1 MTDTTKNNNT
11 INTEIINSISNLSS
25 TDNTNS
31 TENYD
36 STIKLS
42 ASRLH
47 NHWLK
52 NYITNETTQFLCNL
66 SVIFGMILGTLFGGH
81 YGGRY
86 DSIFV
91 CSIVSFYMIYICYA
105 GFNLLVP
112 WINYC
117 PPKYKKINNKKFL
130 EFLDKIMDVDSI
142 EKTSN
147 FQINRKRY
155 NSYLRNGLFTNDKS
169 IIENKRSCLIEYYS
183 ECKDSDKKYDIRYN
197 SDKMLFESNIALP
210 WTNMKDN
217 INIQLVSKDTFI
229 FMYGFTFIL
238 ALITFLKYRFMY
250 ILLITSIIFYRY
262 FKVIDYQ
269 HRLNI
274 YTLLPDLKTNNLKFS
289 ESIVSEINTL
299 KQHEVSKQKILLDTD
314 LKDKVAQLYTVYK
327 NIDHDDIPETK
338 FKNLNKNQQDTID
351 NIIEIVVNTV
361 FS

>member
-1 MTDTTKNNNT
+1 
-11 INTEIINSISNLSS
+11 
-25 TDNTNS
+25 
-31 TENYD
+31 
-36 STIKLS
+36 
-42 ASRLH
+42 
-47 NHWLK
+47 
-52 NYITNETTQFLCNL
+52 
-66 SVIFGMILGTLFGGH
+66 
-81 YGGRY
+81 
-86 DSIFV
+86 
-91 CSIVSFYMIYICYA
+91 
-105 GFNLLVP
+105 
-112 WINYC
+112 
-117 PPKYKKINNKKFL
+117 
-130 EFLDKIMDVDSI
+130 
-142 EKTSN
+142 
-147 FQINRKRY
+147 
-155 NSYLRNGLFTNDKS
+155 
-169 IIENKRSCLIEYYS
+169 
-183 ECKDSDKKYDIRYN
+183 
-197 SDKMLFESNIALP
+197 
-210 WTNMKDN
+210 
-217 INIQLVSKDTFI
+217 
-229 FMYGFTFIL
+229 MYGFTFIL